1 MVLVKEIKMEEEL
14 SKAFDGVSEKLL
26 GWMNSLIEGLPNF
39 ALAIVVMIVAYF
51 IAKYA
56 NKIVH
61 KLMSSK
67 VKQQSVVNMISKLT
81 SVVIIMSGIFLAL
94 GILDLSKTLTS
105 LITGAGVLGLI
116 IGLALQ
122 GTLSNTISG
131 IVISFRDKIQIGN
144 WVETND
150 FAGEI
155 MDINLKNFTL
165 KETDNNIVIIPNKTI
180 LETPMKNFSLTPYM
194 RITVD
199 CGVEYRADLEFVEKL
214 VKTTLANTFKKID
227 DNKPPEFFFTEF
239 GDSSINFK
247 CRFWVEATRNVH
259 KLEATN
265 RAIIAIKKAFDA
277 EGINIPFP
285 IRTLEFNNNL
295 KMETLGDSI
304 SKNKTTI
311 KADKEENE

>member
-1 MVLVKEIKMEEEL
+1 MEEEL
-14 SKAFDGVSEKLL
+14 SNAFEGVTEKLL
-26 GWMNSLIEGLPNF
+26 DWMNAIIGGLPNF
-39 ALAIVVMIVAYF
+39 ILAILVVILAYF

-56 NKIVH
+56 NKIVF
-61 KLMSSK
+61 KLTSK
-67 VKQQSVVNMISKLT
+67 QVKQQSVINIISKLT
-81 SVVIIMSGIFLAL
+81 SVVVIMFGIFLAL

-105 LITGAGVLGLI
+105 LITGAGVLGLV

-199 CGVEYRADLEFVEKL
+199 CGVEYRSDLEFVEKL
-214 VKTTLANTFKKID
+214 VKTTLSNTFKKID
-227 DNKPPEFFFTEF
+227 DNKPTEFFFTEF
-239 GDSSINFK
+239 GESSINFK
-247 CRFWVEATRNVH
+247 CRFWVEATKNVH

-295 KMETLGDSI
+295 KMQTLGESI
-304 SKNKTTI
+304 DNSNS
-311 KADKEENE
+311 DKESKT